1 MHWYDWHTVTERLQG
16 RSYALTRGRPYKV
29 ILDPNTPTGCCDF
42 TNKRILI
49 NPNLFSDTFQT
60 MGLSG
65 AKLDEANF
73 LVSRG
78 ITGHEALHVLY
89 SDPAVV
95 MSASANPDLKMVLN
109 LLEDARIEKIGSEM
123 SHVSKTL
130 FAFVNRIAASQ
141 LPKFA
146 DLGLE
151 DVYSVLSL
159 LIRWRLGVGI
169 PALEG
174 PAAKTWAKVFR
185 LARQALYAADC
196 DEVLRLARKIV
207 KILGLNK
214 AKRQDSD
221 ALKETEDVMSRM
233 QSGMSGSDG
242 HQPLPNPLPPEPERE
257 QKPARSEDTND
268 GQPDDDSPTGE
279 RTSES
284 QEADERQDTEGKA
297 ADGDTPDSESGQ
309 SGQAEQETSDSS
321 DEPGSSCLDPR
332 SDGKESDEEEV
343 HSGHQPMTADDVEKL
358 VDDTAM
364 QVSENLS
371 TLVPDDSKNDA
382 TVARAKSSRGR
393 PYSDIVASPYMHYLP
408 IAAPIAAEIIRDLKA
423 ENPRAVSGPSQYPGR
438 FKARYFVRDS
448 AKPFAAQ
455 HFRGISTPEMALTL
469 ILDRSGSMEDVVEE
483 LRVMAIAITM
493 ACEMLGIPLSIW
505 ALEGQVHIKS
515 FDEHGPQV
523 LAKLAGIRAETTTCV
538 MPTIRDAAKELS
550 ARPESLKQIVMIHDG
565 MPSDRMDFVEWRTG
579 LKDIGMFCM
588 FIMQQADYELYRQSP
603 EQLREN
609 MDVIIGA
616 RCYAVAPVTDI
627 AKHWCSFIRNK
638 RSAHST
644 IIS

>member
-16 RSYALTRGRPYKV
+16 RSYALTRGRPYRV
-29 ILDPNTPTGCCDF
+29 ILDPTTQTGTCDF

-49 NPNLFSDTFQT
+49 NPDLFTDVFEG

-65 AKLDEANF
+65 PKLDEANF
-73 LVSRG
+73 LVSRA

-95 MSASANPDLKMVLN
+95 MSASGNADLKMVLN
-109 LLEDARIEKIGSEM
+109 LLEDARIEKIGSGM

-130 FAFVNRIAASQ
+130 FGFVNNIAANQ
-141 LPKFA
+141 LPKFT
-146 DLGLE
+146 DLNL
-151 DVYSVLSL
+151 DDAYSVLSL
-159 LIRWRLGVGI
+159 LLRWRLGAGI
-169 PALEG
+169 PALIG

-185 LARQALYAADC
+185 LAQKALYAADC

-214 AKRQDSD
+214 AKRQDSS
-221 ALKETEDVMSRM
+221 ALKDTEDVMSRM

-242 HQPLPNPLPPEPERE
+242 HQPLPNPLTPEDE
-257 QKPARSEDTND
+257 QQPAQSSEDTSTDQMDDDNPSDESTSENQETQAEEPTETADQRPD
-268 GQPDDDSPTGE
+268 GSETPDDVAPD
-279 RTSES
+279 
-284 QEADERQDTEGKA
+284 A
-297 ADGDTPDSESGQ
+297 GD
-309 SGQAEQETSDSS
+309 QETPG
-321 DEPGSSCLDPR
+321 EPGSTEPQPDCPESEE
-332 SDGKESDEEEV
+332 SDGESV
-343 HSGHQPMTADDVEKL
+343 HQPMTADDIEKL

-364 QVSENLS
+364 QVSEDLS
-371 TLVPDDSKNDA
+371 SLVPNGVPSGSDDDL
-382 TVARAKSSRGR
+382 TVAKARPYRGHR
-393 PYSDIVASPYMHYLP
+393 YSDIVASPYIHYLP
-408 IAAPIAAEIIRDLKA
+408 IAAPIAAEVIRDLRA
-423 ENPRAVSGPSQYPGR
+423 ENPRAVSGPSEYPGR
-438 FKARYFVRDS
+438 FKTRYFVRDS

-493 ACEMLGIPLSIW
+493 ACETLQIPLSIW

-515 FDEHGPQV
+515 FDEHGSQV
-523 LAKLAGIRAETTTCV
+523 LAKLAGIEAETLTRV
-538 MPTIRDAAKELS
+538 MPTIRDAVKELS

-565 MPSDRMDFVEWRTG
+565 TPSDRADFIEWRAG
-579 LKDIGMFCM
+579 LRDIGMFCM
-588 FIMQQADYELYRQSP
+588 FILQQVDYELYRECP

-609 MDVIIGA
+609 MDALIGP
-616 RCYAVAPVTDI
+616 RYYAIAPVTDI
-627 AKHWCSFIRNK
+627 AKHWCSFVRNK
-638 RSAHST
+638 RSTHST